1 MFLRSFSL
9 KIYRNMRWALERW
22 IKEWNCFKELFM
34 AYLKT
39 IMKALIDRKPVDW
52 KESMWG

>member
-9 KIYRNMRWALERW
+9 KICRNMRWALERR